1 MKPLVFTVTNDLV
14 YDQRM
19 QRICSSLA
27 VAGYDVLL
35 VGRLLKNSPALSG
48 QPYKQ
53 KRLCCF
59 FNTGIF
65 FYAEYNIRLFLYLL
79 FIKTALICAIDLDTI
94 IPVWLA
100 SVIKKTGRV
109 YDAHELFTEQK
120 EIVTRPL
127 IHRVWLRIEKIFVPR
142 FRHGYTV
149 NQFIAEELS
158 RRYGVRYSI
167 IRNLPLLEE
176 ENSVLLKERFLI
188 YQGAV
193 NEGRSF
199 ETLIPAMQQIDIP
212 LHIYGDGNYFAQ
224 TEALIKQY
232 RLENKVILKGKILPE
247 QLKKITPKAYA
258 AIMLFEN
265 NGLNQY
271 QSLANR
277 FFDYIMAGVPQLCVD
292 YPEYKR
298 INDQYQI
305 AVTIPDTRIESIVKG
320 LQKLLQ
326 DNRLY
331 EQLQKNCV
339 ISRGELNWQ
348 VEEKILLEFYN
359 SCSDQNQSC

>member
-19 QRICSSLA
+19 QRICTSLA
-27 VAGYDVLL
+27 VAGYDVVL

-48 QPYKQ
+48 RPYKQ
-53 KRLCCF
+53 KRLRCF

-65 FYAEYNIRLFLYLL
+65 FYAEYNIRLFLHLL
-79 FIKTALICAIDLDTI
+79 FIKADLICAIDLDTI

-100 SVIKKTGRV
+100 SVVKRTKRV

-127 IHRVWLRIEKIFVPR
+127 IHRVWLSIEKIFVPR
-142 FRHGYTV
+142 FKNGYTV
-149 NQFIAEELS
+149 NHFIAEELN
-158 RRYGVRYSI
+158 RRYRVAYSI
-167 IRNLPLLEE
+167 IRNLPTMEE
-176 ENSVLLKERFLI
+176 DTCDAPKQRFLI

-199 ETLIPAMQQIDIP
+199 ETLIPAMQHIDIP
-212 LHIYGDGNYFAQ
+212 LHIYGDGNYFIQ
-224 TEALIKQY
+224 TAALIKQY
-232 RLENKVILKGKILPE
+232 RLEDKVILKGKILPE
-247 QLKKITPKAYA
+247 NLKKITPSAYA

-265 NGLNQY
+265 TGLNQY

-277 FFDYIMAGVPQLCVD
+277 FFDYIMAGVPQLCVN

-298 INDQYQI
+298 INDQYQV
-305 AVTIPDTRIESIVKG
+305 AVTIPDTKPESIVQG
-320 LQKLLQ
+320 LQTLLQ
-326 DNRLY
+326 DTKLY
-331 EQLQKNCV
+331 ELLQKNCV
-339 ISRGELNWQ
+339 ISRKVLNWQ
-348 VEEKILLEFYN
+348 AEEKILLDFYKKLL
-359 SCSDQNQSC
+359 CL